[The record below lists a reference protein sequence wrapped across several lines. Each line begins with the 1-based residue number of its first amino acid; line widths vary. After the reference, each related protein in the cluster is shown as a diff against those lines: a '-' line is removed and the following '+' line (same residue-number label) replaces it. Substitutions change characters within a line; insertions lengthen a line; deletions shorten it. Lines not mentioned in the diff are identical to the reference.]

1 MSLLEHASSSLP
13 EDLRSKP
20 DLFSTGRLPEEIS
33 AGLFYAV
40 AAEKL
45 IIDQTVFSMDTMQV
59 PNSHYAIA
67 PLGPGDLI
75 DRAVRFYRKNFATF
89 ILIALPPV
97 ITGTL
102 ISVGWTFVARSFFY
116 RGNNADPFENFAYYL
131 FVWLGTMV
139 IWFTETVATLAV
151 MGGASRNFV
160 RHILFGESITV
171 RETYLNL
178 WKRLGALLAA
188 SLIISLILTFVGGAI
203 LYFGLF
209 VGAILVMV
217 VAGVLA
223 WIPPLAFLVGL
234 LVGGGVA
241 FGTLWLFFLVA
252 SRFAYVPQ
260 SITVEGLG
268 VFSSSARSASLASG
282 NVKRF
287 AALFIFT
294 TVAIYS
300 ALAILYVPLAWYAW
314 YEGINFMEFF
324 VVDQDIIPAW
334 YEITSQLISQLS
346 LILLSP
352 VWMTGL
358 CLLYVDER
366 VRHEGY
372 DIELMAAR
380 RLGEI
385 PDVPQE
391 YINPLQ
397 PALATGPGKIAP
409 ISARPPADNSV
420 LGLK

>member
-1 MSLLEHASSSLP
+1 
-13 EDLRSKP
+13 
-20 DLFSTGRLPEEIS
+20 
-33 AGLFYAV
+33 
-40 AAEKL
+40 
-45 IIDQTVFSMDTMQV
+45 MDRMQV
-59 PNSHYAIA
+59 PSSHFAIT

-102 ISVGWTFVARSFFY
+102 ISVGWTFIARSYFY
-116 RGNNADPFENFAYYL
+116 RGSNADPFENFAYYL
-131 FVWLGTMV
+131 FVWLGSMV

-160 RHILFGESITV
+160 RHILFGESITI
-171 RETYLNL
+171 RETYRNL
-178 WKRLGALLAA
+178 WNRIGALLSA
-188 SLIISLILTFVGGAI
+188 SLMISLILTFVGGAI

-209 VGAILVMV
+209 VGVILVMV
-217 VAGVLA
+217 VAGVLM
-223 WIPPLAFLVGL
+223 WLPPLAFIVGL
-234 LVGGGVA
+234 LVGLAVGS
-241 FGTLWLFFLVA
+241 GTLWLFFLVA

-268 VFSSSARSASLASG
+268 VFSSVARSAGLASG

-314 YEGINFMEFF
+314 YEGVSIFEFF
-324 VVDQDIIPAW
+324 STDQDLIPAW
-334 YEITSQLISQLS
+334 YEISSQLVSQIS

-352 VWMTGL
+352 VWMVGL

-385 PDVPQE
+385 PDVPQD

-397 PALATGPGKIAP
+397 PALATGTGRIAP
-409 ISARPPADNSV
+409 PIERRPPDTSV